1 MQRCCA
7 ARLSSNNR
15 RNIRSRPARSA
26 STTSAVIASTMVCSR
41 AASQMGRYGMR
52 VIEVQQGPDDLK
64 RLAELYA
71 DDAKKE

>member
-1 MQRCCA
+1 MCFASGGTRTVGP
-7 ARLSSNNR
+7 LMTFFV
-15 RNIRSRPARSA
+15 SA
-26 STTSAVIASTMVCSR
+26 NHAQQLAGSR
-41 AASQMGRYGMR
+41 AVAQMGRYGMR